1 MKLQTKFFSLFFIFS
16 FLINVNIFS
25 QSDQYFGVES
35 GFGSSIGGANTT
47 YIGLTYENVFS
58 NHWGIETG
66 ILSKNTY
73 DTYLKYQFLEIPLSL
88 KYYSKAI
95 NISCGLNSGLFTG
108 AQTYSNSVLIWNTSF
123 KYEMMVKV
131 SHEFEINNAFS
142 LEPAIICIPLSNL
155 DDNVHFGLGVKLKY
169 LL

>member
-1 MKLQTKFFSLFFIFS
+1 MKRQTKFFSLFFIFS
-16 FLINVNIFS
+16 FFVNTNIFS

-35 GFGSSIGGANTT
+35 GFGSSLEGANTT
-47 YIGLTYENVFS
+47 SIGLSYENVFS

-66 ILSKNTY
+66 IFSKNTY
-73 DTYLKYQFLEIPLSL
+73 DSSLKYRFLEIPLSL

-108 AQTYSNSVLIWNTSF
+108 AQSYANSFLIWDTSLKF
-123 KYEMMVKV
+123 EMMVKV
-131 SHEFEINNAFS
+131 SHEFEINDAFS
-142 LEPAIICIPLSNL
+142 VEPAIICIPLSNL
-155 DDNVHFGLGVKLKY
+155 EENVHFALGVKLKY